1 MATGLLLP
9 VLYPHILTVIAAG
22 IAVGGTFMIITMAGV
37 KEANRLAPP
46 EDVMRHIAVM
56 TVSFASGQMIGPA
69 FAGAVHD
76 LTQSFAV
83 ALIVTSAT
91 LVITA
96 LILVDGPFNRKAVQ
110 R

>member
-1 MATGLLLP
+1 
-9 VLYPHILTVIAAG
+9 
-22 IAVGGTFMIITMAGV
+22 
-37 KEANRLAPP
+37 
-46 EDVMRHIAVM
+46 
-56 TVSFASGQMIGPA
+56 MIGPA

-83 ALIVTSAT
+83 ALIVTSAA